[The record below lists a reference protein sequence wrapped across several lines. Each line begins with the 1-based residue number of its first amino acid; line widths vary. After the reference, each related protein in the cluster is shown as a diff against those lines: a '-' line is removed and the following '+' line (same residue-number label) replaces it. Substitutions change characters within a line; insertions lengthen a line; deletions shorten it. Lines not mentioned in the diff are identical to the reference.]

1 MSETD
6 EIYERYL
13 QRAIRE
19 INTLGEEIESCGRI
33 AHPAPVPVL
42 GSGHPLADVFLL
54 KYRPQPAEVQEGVAF
69 YGRAGAAVL
78 KSLRRLGID
87 PMLIY
92 GTNCVKCSDGDPDAA
107 HAACPVWLL
116 RELAIVEPRIVV
128 VMGDEAVDVLNDL
141 DVPLS
146 TPLDGSLVGEVQPFT
161 PTIEALVTPD
171 IDGSLN
177 DDESKRAFW
186 RAFQALGRW
195 HDALPPYYTAACS
208 SRPVPG
214 SQPHGWRG
222 ACSRP
227 SSTPAATWRRS

>member
-19 INTLGEEIESCGRI
+19 INTLGEEIGACGRI

-54 KYRPQPAEVQEGVAF
+54 KYRAAAGGGAGGRRLLRPRRRRGAEVAAPP
-69 YGRAGAAVL
+69 RA
-78 KSLRRLGID
+78 ID
-87 PMLIY
+87 PLLIY

-128 VMGDEAVDVLNDL
+128 VMGEEAVDVLNDL

-146 TPLDGSLVGEVQPFT
+146 T
-161 PTIEALVTPD
+161 
-171 IDGSLN
+171 
-177 DDESKRAFW
+177 RA
-186 RAFQALGRW
+186 RRRRW
-195 HDALPPYYTAACS
+195 SA
-208 SRPVPG
+208 R
-214 SQPHGWRG
+214 
-222 ACSRP
+222 CSR
-227 SSTPAATWRRS
+227 SRRRSRRW

>member
-19 INTLGEEIESCGRI
+19 INTLGEEIASCGRI

-69 YGRAGAAVL
+69 YGRSGAAVL
-78 KSLRRLGID
+78 KSLRRLGVD
-87 PMLIY
+87 PLLIY

-107 HAACPVWLL
+107 HAACPIWLL

-128 VMGDEAVDVLNDL
+128 VHGRGGGRRAERPRGPAL
-141 DVPLS
+141 DARS
-146 TPLDGSLVGEVQPFT
+146 T
-161 PTIEALVTPD
+161 
-171 IDGSLN
+171 
-177 DDESKRAFW
+177 
-186 RAFQALGRW
+186 GRW
-195 HDALPPYYTAACS
+195 WA
-208 SRPVPG
+208 R
-214 SQPHGWRG
+214 
-222 ACSRP
+222 CSR
-227 SSTPAATWRRS
+227 SRRRSRRS